1 MLAQVAGKCNTNN
14 HNKQNKRYYCVTV
27 HSVHSNTIHH
37 FIGSDAVQRDVPKS
51 EIPKKF
57 LYQKKNARKNDIPA
71 SLLSVFTHSRE
82 SYIFIVI
89 RNWLILICNCL
100 YFIIDISVQLT
111 KLTCNKHTYHDIH
124 IYVHQCTEHSG
135 KPVNTDQHCNTV
147 E

>member
-27 HSVHSNTIHH
+27 HH

-57 LYQKKNARKNDIPA
+57 LYQKKNAGKNDIPA